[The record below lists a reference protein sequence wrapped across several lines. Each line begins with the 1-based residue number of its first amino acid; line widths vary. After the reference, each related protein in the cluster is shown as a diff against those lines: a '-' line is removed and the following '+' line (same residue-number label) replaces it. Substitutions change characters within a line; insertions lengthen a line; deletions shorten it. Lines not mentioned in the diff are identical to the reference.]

1 MSLAVVRAQEPL
13 TPEYRSGQ
21 INGYRVSLSFNELLD
36 RSIVPPLQAFEISGY
51 ASSVRRVSING
62 AEVRL
67 TVVPPI
73 PEGADA
79 VLTYTAPTT
88 GGIEASDKP
97 SNPVAS
103 FSTASRPLS
112 NNTYGPVVTA
122 ISVDAG
128 SVLLTFSARVSGDGT
143 FTGAEFRFCIS
154 EFASADTCP
163 SATAVVVNDT
173 IVTLTVAEDALPADS
188 VLWLRYSEGS
198 SGARLFDQD
207 SGAAVEAIAAHP
219 LSTPAAPVV
228 VAPPSLLSAVGDS
241 ATLTLTFERALD
253 ARTAPPLSAFTAN
266 GSAPSAAALD
276 GPTVTLTLAV
286 ALADG
291 ESAAVSYTPPEMG
304 ALQDADGVRV
314 AAFSTPIENR
324 TDSAPVSIS
333 AAIDA
338 GGGSLTITFS
348 EALSEEPLHQPAP
361 DAFSISGGSTATTA
375 ARVTGTS
382 LILTLSPAALQGQTL
397 RIAYTA
403 AAGGPLRDADQGG
416 LSVAAFEL
424 EIENNSELRP
434 APTPL
439 DTGGLV
445 DAYVI
450 TLDFSEPLDPDVV
463 PPPTAF
469 ATSGHAAQVRAVSV
483 VGRKVL
489 LQVLPPV
496 APDLFPSISYSP
508 AQSGALE
515 SLEKPASEVPAFT
528 RELNNTTS
536 GPVVTVIAV
545 QGSGIALTF
554 SAPLRAKGTISPAT
568 FGLCPAAN
576 VGDDDCAAA
585 TMLAVD
591 GAVVTLTAPAEAL
604 PADTEVWLRYSGGSE
619 SDHLHDQYNS
629 SAIVPAIAN
638 HPFRTPEATPTP
650 PALLTAIGVG
660 TTVTLTFDRDLD
672 AGSVPTVAAFSLNGA
687 APSELL
693 LDGAV
698 VTLTLAAALA
708 DGEAASVSYT
718 PPEEG
723 ALQGADGIAAAA
735 FTQAIVNRTDHAQVA
750 ESGEVD
756 AAGATLT
763 ITFSEALSEASDAT
777 PAISAFSLTGTSAA
791 VSVVTVSGAAVTLSL
806 SPVALSGDSISVDY
820 IPPSDAPR
828 LRDNDQ
834 GALAVAAFSLMIDN
848 GALGPPM
855 LLAAVA
861 DGATV
866 ELRFDR
872 DLDTGAAP
880 ALAAFSVASSAVI
893 DVALDAAVVT
903 LTLATALA
911 DGEETSVTY
920 TPPNSDALQDAHG
933 IAVAAF
939 TTGIDNR
946 TDDAPVAGTAEI
958 DVTGATLTITF
969 SEGLSEL
976 TDGRPPASAF
986 SLAGTS
992 ATATSVSIEAN
1003 VVTLQLSPAAREG
1016 DSIVLSYD
1024 PTSAGGLADA
1034 DQGQIPV
1041 AMFALIVSNR
1051 TDTAPALQ
1059 HGAVAGDLITLTF
1072 DQEID
1077 ETSVPPVIEQGLS
1090 PSNAITVTADQIRVS
1105 FTAAAVDGRELRL
1118 TLASPVRAGAQVRV
1132 QYQLGT
1138 ASPLGDASMPPNLL
1152 ASFDPFQLTNVTP
1165 VAPLSAEIVGWT
1177 LRVTFD
1183 APLMAN
1189 DAIGTAGFGVAAN
1202 ASAVAVNGISANGS
1216 VLVLRIAAP
1225 VATDVA
1231 VTLTY
1236 DPPFEAALLN
1246 ADRSAVRAFALIVGN
1261 LTDDGPVASMAT
1273 VDGTAAAIEF
1283 DRDLIADPTLSAGA
1297 FEASGRPGSAV
1308 AVEGR
1313 VLRITLAGAVAEA
1326 ADVEVAYTPS
1336 SLGVLRGVLRD
1347 VNGIA
1352 VSAFALEA
1360 TNLTDTAPV
1369 VIEVFAT
1376 ARLVTVSFDQAL
1388 STGGMPPLS
1397 AFRVEEASANVNAV
1411 GISGATLQLA
1421 LGCCLD
1427 AQADPSLVYTPQA
1440 TDELEDLT
1448 GNDVAAFDHPIE
1460 NRTVP
1465 GPVLESVV
1473 VQGRKLRLTFGA
1485 ELDAASMVPADSF
1498 GVGVDGSDVAIESV
1512 AVDGNDLVVTLNQ
1525 WVAGHYA
1532 VTITYTPPDDGALR
1546 AVDGGYVRGIDE
1558 RTVENRS
1565 APRLESV
1572 EANETRLTLAFDT
1585 ALRSE
1590 APSAGVFSVP
1600 SANVAS
1606 VAISAK
1612 AVVLTLSEAVTEGQA
1627 VGISYQPV
1635 AVPQDAIVGANGVA
1649 AEGFEARTVLNLT
1662 DTPPAPTGA
1671 RVIGAALTIAFDQTL
1686 DSSGVPPDAAFT
1698 VASDGVPIGVSV
1710 GSIGEDSVTLT
1721 LEREVTAAEAVAVAY
1736 TQPDGAGLV
1745 DATGNRTLS
1754 FELDAENLTAPE
1766 LADAEVNGDELTL
1779 TFDASL
1785 KPASRPDSEAFTV
1798 HFATI
1803 VGVTVVGELVTLA
1816 LNPHVAEDASVTLF
1830 YAPPADPTKRL
1841 QSAHGA
1847 EVEAIPGIAVRNLTD
1862 TVPVVVSAAVQE
1874 AFVTLNFDQA
1884 LETSVN
1890 PDPDALSL
1898 AGTDRHAIAATL
1910 RNDAVTSH
1918 GVVTLT
1924 LDGSVNEGAEI
1935 AVAYRPQMAASDLRD
1950 PEGNVVAAFDVVA
1963 ENATDTAPVALA
1975 GSVDGAA
1982 AAITFDQALGM
1993 ASPDATAFRLTGT
2006 LAIVTGLEISGAT
2019 LMLTLQPPVKE
2030 GETVTLEYTEPEL
2043 SPLQDATANRV
2054 GGFERVLVNR
2064 TDTTPRVEAATA
2076 NGSALLILFDQPLD
2090 EGSTPG
2096 SEAFSVTNGPL
2107 VSGVEIDDAVLHL
2120 TLELRAGDGDE
2131 LRVRYMGASDHPL
2144 QDATLNPVEPF
2155 HIDVVNETD
2164 DAPAALSASTD
2175 MSGATI
2181 TIVTSE
2187 SVLVVDGVARG
2198 AFDLVGTA
2206 ARVAAIEATEEGL
2219 SLELEPRVHEL
2230 DQLVLSYSPDSTQPL
2245 LIDAD
2250 QAALPVAAFELA
2262 VDNVA
2267 DTAPV
2272 LEGLTVDGETLSL
2285 TFDQPLVGPDGPP
2298 YLAEFDDGT
2307 VVDPP
2312 VPIHAY
2318 RVMVNEVPEPAAFG
2332 ASEVRDRVAR
2342 LTLLAPVGISDVV
2355 TLQYQLQ
2362 TTRPLI
2368 DPTGHEVASFD
2379 PRPVE
2384 NITAAAPVSAL
2395 VDGAVLTI
2403 TFDAALRDGGDV
2415 DAWAFA
2421 VNQAAPLAAAASGA
2435 VLTLTLSAPVR
2446 EGAAVTARYIQPADA
2461 ALLDSA
2467 GGRVKSFE
2475 LAVDNQ
2481 TDTAPAAVSALVDGT
2496 SVEIRFDQ
2504 ELSPTD
2510 TPATPFSVSDSE
2522 GRIAV
2527 DSVALSV
2534 RAVSLSLARSAE
2546 EAAVVRIAYSPPA
2559 TEALADQTGNLVEAF
2574 SITAENRT
2582 LQGPRPVLVESWL
2595 TTLVVTFDEPL
2606 DPTALPAADD
2616 FELSWAPDVAEV
2628 VAIDGAILRLR
2639 LHEPG
2644 AGPDSRIRLKYEPGA
2659 NHPLRDRLGTAADS
2673 FAIDVADR
2681 GSAPQMLNAIA
2692 FNRIVL
2698 IYFDAPLDAGRVPPL
2713 SWWLVMADMQVDVA
2727 EVFVSRSGNVTLLL
2741 KEPGLPEG
2749 GDEVF
2754 VAYLPGNSGSR
2765 SLRGLAGHL
2774 VAGSGVLAPNYTQLD
2789 PVAVAATAS
2798 ATTVEV
2804 RFSEVI
2810 TPYAT
2815 EPDWFAVVAGRRTI
2829 GVTGIEWGETS
2840 ASLTLDSEVTARDAV
2855 TLSYEPKSRDG
2866 AADDE
2871 GRRLAAFSLAATN
2884 DMTVAPTPDGRI
2896 EAAQLRAEGD
2906 PTTSIEVALRRE
2918 LVREFA
2924 WRGGVYSTFDAAA
2937 LTDQALA
2944 AFHQDGLPAVVVH
2957 SVETAADRREAQIEL
2972 RPVTHR
2978 TLLGG
2983 VLDDVSALA
2992 WDADADRATIL
3003 SAWRIGLSDE
3013 RGTPIDGRAQV
3024 TVVLPLPAATRPLTY
3039 VAFDLGADAWQ
3050 QATVSALCD
3059 AQPYSESAAAS
3070 APQGTDAVAAID
3082 PGDDLETDPCDRLV
3096 REAEA
3101 DREPAE
3107 TLEQARPAGETAEPD
3122 PPTPWIAMRV
3132 TAPSLIAIAEMP
3144 AYEVSIRPGPTPFVF
3159 RGLSGTPAREFASA
3173 LGPGVIGIG
3182 VPTGEPR
3189 DWRYIDAAGTWG
3201 DPYTLSHG
3209 ERIVIVCDM
3218 AAPRVTLTLAADLP
3232 LVAGGG

>member
-36 RSIVPPLQAFEISGY
+36 PSIVPPPQAFEISGY
-51 ASSVRRVSING
+51 ASTVRRVSISG
-62 AEVRL
+62 TEVRL

-88 GGIEASDKP
+88 GGIEALDKP

-103 FSTASRPLS
+103 FSTVSRPLS

-122 ISVDAG
+122 ISVDAD
-128 SVLLTFSARVSGDGT
+128 SVLLTFSARVSEEGAL
-143 FTGAEFRFCIS
+143 TGAEFRFCTS
-154 EFASADTCP
+154 EFESSDACR

-188 VLWLRYSEGS
+188 VLWFRYSEGS
-198 SGARLFDQD
+198 SGARLVDRD
-207 SGAAVEAIAAHP
+207 SGAPVEAISAHP
-219 LSTPAAPVV
+219 FSTPAAPVV
-228 VAPPSLLSAVGDS
+228 VDPPSLLSAVGDS
-241 ATLTLTFERALD
+241 GTVTLTFERALD
-253 ARTAPPLSAFTAN
+253 ATSAPALGAFTAN
-266 GSAPSAAALD
+266 GSAPSAATLD
-276 GPTVTLTLAV
+276 GPTVTLTLAA

-291 ESAAVSYTPPEMG
+291 ESAAVSYTPPEAN
-304 ALQDADGVRV
+304 ALQDTEGVRV

-324 TDSAPVSIS
+324 TDSAPVAVS

-338 GGGSLTITFS
+338 SGASLTITFS
-348 EALSEEPLHQPAP
+348 EALSEEPLHQPAS
-361 DAFSISGGSTATTA
+361 DAFSISGDSTAITA
-375 ARVTGTS
+375 AGVTGTS
-382 LILTLSPAALQGQTL
+382 LILTLGPSVLQGQTL

-403 AAGGPLRDADQGG
+403 PAEGALRDADQGG

-424 EIENNSELRP
+424 QIENNSELTL

-463 PPPTAF
+463 PSPTAF
-469 ATSGHAAQVRAVSV
+469 AISGHEAQVHAVSV
-483 VGRKVL
+483 VGAKVL

-515 SLEKPASEVPAFT
+515 SLLKPASEVPAFT

-536 GPVVTVIAV
+536 GPVVTAIAV
-545 QGSGIALTF
+545 EGSAIALSF
-554 SAPLRAKGTISPAT
+554 SAPLRAKGTILSAA
-568 FGLCPAAN
+568 FRICPAAN
-576 VGDDDCAAA
+576 ADDDDCAAA

-604 PADTEVWLRYSGGSE
+604 PADTEVWLRYSGGSD

-629 SAIVPAIAN
+629 SAIVPAIAG
-638 HPFRTPEATPTP
+638 HPFRTPAATPTP
-650 PALLTAIGVG
+650 PALLTAIGDG
-660 TTVTLTFDRDLD
+660 AMVTLTFDGDLD

-687 APSELL
+687 APSEVL

-698 VTLTLAAALA
+698 VTLTLAAGLA

-735 FTQAIVNRTDHAQVA
+735 FTQAIVNRTDHAPVA
-750 ESGEVD
+750 ESGEVN

-763 ITFSEALSEASDAT
+763 ITFSESLSAASDAT
-777 PAISAFSLTGTSAA
+777 PAITAFSLTGTSAA

-806 SPVALSGDSISVDY
+806 SPVALAGDSISVDY
-820 IPPSDAPR
+820 TPPIDAPR
-828 LRDNDQ
+828 LRDKDQ
-834 GALAVAAFSLMIDN
+834 GALAVATFSLVIDN

-855 LLAAVA
+855 VLSAVA
-861 DGATV
+861 DGAAV

-872 DLDTGAAP
+872 DLDTGAVPAP
-880 ALAAFSVASSAVI
+880 AAFSVENSAVI
-893 DVALDAAVVT
+893 DVTLDAAVVT

-911 DGEETSVTY
+911 DGEEASATY
-920 TPPNSDALQDAHG
+920 TPPNSVGLQDAHG
-933 IAVAAF
+933 NAVAAF
-939 TTGIDNR
+939 TTAIDNR
-946 TDDAPVAGTAEI
+946 TDDAPLAKTAEI

-976 TDGRPPASAF
+976 TDSAPPASAF

-992 ATATSVSIEAN
+992 ATATSVSIEAS

-1024 PTSAGGLADA
+1024 LPSAGGLADA
-1034 DQGQIPV
+1034 DQGRIPV
-1041 AMFALIVSNR
+1041 AMFSLIVSNR
-1051 TDTAPALQ
+1051 TDTAPVPQ
-1059 HGAVAGDLITLTF
+1059 HGTVADDLITLTF
-1072 DQEID
+1072 DQLLD

-1090 PSNAITVTADQIRVS
+1090 PSNAITVAVDQIRVS
-1105 FTAAAVDGRELRL
+1105 FTTVAVDGRELRL

-1138 ASPLGDASMPPNLL
+1138 ASPLGDTSMPPNLMD
-1152 ASFDPFQLTNVTP
+1152 SFDPFQLTNVTSA
-1165 VAPLSAEIVGWT
+1165 APLSAEIVGWT

-1183 APLMAN
+1183 APLMPS
-1189 DAIGTAGFGVAAN
+1189 DAIGTAGFDVAAD
-1202 ASAVAVNGISANGS
+1202 ASAVAVHGISANGA
-1216 VLVLRIAAP
+1216 VLVLRIATP
-1225 VATDVA
+1225 VATGVA

-1236 DPPFEAALLN
+1236 EPPFEAALLN
-1246 ADRSAVRAFALIVGN
+1246 ADGSAVRAFALIVGN
-1261 LTDDGPVASMAT
+1261 LTDDGPLAAMAT
-1273 VDGTAAAIEF
+1273 VDGTAVAIEF

-1297 FEASGRPGSAV
+1297 FEANGRSGSAV
-1308 AVEGR
+1308 AVEDK
-1313 VLRITLAGAVAEA
+1313 VLRITLAEAVAEA
-1326 ADVEVAYTPS
+1326 SDVEVAYTPS
-1336 SLGVLRGVLRD
+1336 SPGVLRD

-1369 VIEVFAT
+1369 VTGVFAT

-1388 STGGMPPLS
+1388 STGGMPPLA
-1397 AFRVEEASANVNAV
+1397 AFHVEGASANVSGV
-1411 GISGATLQLA
+1411 GISGATLQLT

-1427 AQADPSLVYTPQA
+1427 AEADPSLVYTPQA

-1448 GNDVAAFDHPIE
+1448 GNDVAAFTHPID
-1460 NRTVP
+1460 NRTVAGP
-1465 GPVLESVV
+1465 GLESAV
-1473 VQGRKLRLTFGA
+1473 VQGRELRLTFGA
-1485 ELDAASMVPADSF
+1485 ELDGGSTVLADSF
-1498 GVGVDGSDVAIESV
+1498 GVTVDGSDVAIESV
-1512 AVDGNDLVVTLNQ
+1512 AVDRNDLVVTLNQ

-1532 VTITYTPPDDGALR
+1532 VTITYTPSDDGTLR
-1546 AVDGGYVRGIDE
+1546 GVDGGYVRGIDE

-1572 EANETRLTLAFDT
+1572 EADGTRLTLTFDT
-1585 ALRSE
+1585 ALR
-1590 APSAGVFSVP
+1590 ADTPSAGVFSVP
-1600 SANVAS
+1600 GANVAS
-1606 VAISAK
+1606 VAISAQT
-1612 AVVLTLSEAVTEGQA
+1612 VVLTLSDAVVEGQA
-1627 VGISYQPV
+1627 IGISYQPV
-1635 AVPQDAIVGANGVA
+1635 AVLQDAIVGANGVV
-1649 AEGFEARTVLNLT
+1649 AEGFEARAVLNLT
-1662 DTPPAPTGA
+1662 DTPPVPTGA

-1686 DSSGVPPDAAFT
+1686 DSSGVPPDTAFT
-1698 VASDGVPIGVSV
+1698 VAVDGLTIGVSEA
-1710 GSIGEDSVTLT
+1710 SIGEDSVALT

-1736 TQPDGAGLV
+1736 TQPDAAGLA
-1745 DATGNRTLS
+1745 DATGNDTLS

-1766 LADAEVNGDELTL
+1766 LALAEVNGGELTL
-1779 TFDASL
+1779 TFDAAL
-1785 KPASRPDSEAFTV
+1785 DPASRPGSEAFTV

-1803 VGVTVVGELVTLA
+1803 VGVTVLGDVVTLA
-1816 LNPHVAEDASVTLF
+1816 LNPQVAEDASVTLF
-1830 YAPPADPTKRL
+1830 YEPPGDPTKRL

-1847 EVEAIPGIAVRNLTD
+1847 EVEAIPGFAVRNLTD
-1862 TVPVVVSAAVQE
+1862 TVPVVVSAGLQE
-1874 AFVTLNFDQA
+1874 AFVTLAFDQA

-1890 PDPDALSL
+1890 PNPDAFSL
-1898 AGTDRHAIAATL
+1898 AGSDRHAIAATL

-1918 GVVTLT
+1918 GVVAVT
-1924 LDGSVNEGAEI
+1924 LDGSVTEGAEI
-1935 AVAYRPQMAASDLRD
+1935 AVAYRPQMAATDLRD
-1950 PEGNVVAAFDVVA
+1950 PEGNEVAAFDVVA
-1963 ENATDTAPVALA
+1963 ENATDTAPDALS
-1975 GSVDGAA
+1975 GVVDGTA

-1993 ASPDATAFRLTGT
+1993 LSPDATAFRMTGT
-2006 LAIVTGLEISGAT
+2006 LAVVTSLEIAGAT

-2054 GGFERVLVNR
+2054 VGFERVLVNR

-2076 NGSALLILFDQPLD
+2076 NRSALLIVFDQRLD

-2096 SEAFSVTNGPL
+2096 SEAFSLADGPL
-2107 VSGVEIDDAVLHL
+2107 VSDVDIDGAVLHL
-2120 TLELRAGDGDE
+2120 TLEPRAGDGDE
-2131 LRVRYMGASDHPL
+2131 MRVTYLGASDHPL
-2144 QDATLNPVEPF
+2144 QDATLNAVEPF
-2155 HIDVVNETD
+2155 VIHVVNETD

-2187 SVLVVDGVARG
+2187 SVLVADSVALD
-2198 AFDLVGTA
+2198 AFALVGSA
-2206 ARVAAIEATEEGL
+2206 ARVASIEPTEGGL
-2219 SLELEPRVHEL
+2219 SLELEPPVHEL
-2230 DQLVLSYSPDSTQPL
+2230 DQLVLRYAPDSTQPL
-2245 LIDAD
+2245 LLDAD
-2250 QAALPVAAFELA
+2250 QGALPVAAFELA

-2267 DTAPV
+2267 DAAPL
-2272 LEGLTVDGETLSL
+2272 LEGLTVDGDTLTL
-2285 TFDQPLVGPDGPP
+2285 TFDQPLLGTDGPP

-2318 RVMVNEVPEPAAFG
+2318 RVVVNEALEPAAFG
-2332 ASEVRDRVAR
+2332 ASEVHDRVAR
-2342 LTLLAPVGISDVV
+2342 LTLLAPVRISDVV

-2384 NITAAAPVSAL
+2384 NITAAAAVSAL

-2403 TFDAALRDGGDV
+2403 RFDAALREGGDV
-2415 DAWAFA
+2415 DASAFA
-2421 VNQAAPLAAAASGA
+2421 VNQSAPPAAAASGA
-2435 VLTLTLSAPVR
+2435 VLTLTLSAPVG
-2446 EGAAVTARYIQPADA
+2446 EGEEVTARYIQPADA

-2475 LAVDNQ
+2475 LAVDNK
-2481 TDTAPAAVSALVDGT
+2481 TDTAPTVVSALVAAT

-2504 ELSPTD
+2504 ELSPTA
-2510 TPATPFSVSDSE
+2510 TPATAFSVSDSE

-2527 DSVALSV
+2527 DSVAVSV

-2546 EAAVVRIAYSPPA
+2546 EAAVVRIAYSRPP
-2559 TEALADQTGNLVEAF
+2559 TEALADQTSNLVEAF

-2595 TTLVVTFDEPL
+2595 TELVVTFDEPL
-2606 DPTALPAADD
+2606 DPTALPAAED

-2681 GSAPQMLNAIA
+2681 GSAPQMLSAIA

-2713 SWWLVMADMQVDVA
+2713 SWWLVMADTQVDVV
-2727 EVFVSRSGNVTLLL
+2727 EVFVSRSGNATLLL

-2798 ATTVEV
+2798 ATIVEV

-2810 TPYAT
+2810 APYAT

-2884 DMTVAPTPDGRI
+2884 DLTVAPTPKGRI

-2906 PTTSIEVALRRE
+2906 PTTPIEVALRRE

-2924 WRGGVYSTFDAAA
+2924 WRGGVYATVEVAA
-2937 LTDQALA
+2937 LNDEALA

-2957 SVETAADRREAQIEL
+2957 SVETAADRHEAQIEL

-2978 TLLGG
+2978 ALLAG
-2983 VLDDVSALA
+2983 VLDDVSVLA
-2992 WDADADRATIL
+2992 WKADADRATIL

-3013 RGTPIDGRAQV
+3013 RGTPIDGRAQL
-3024 TVVLPLPAATRPLTY
+3024 TVLVPLPAATRPLAY
-3039 VAFDLGADAWQ
+3039 VAFDLGADSWQ
-3050 QATVSALCD
+3050 QATVSALCA
-3059 AQPYSESAAAS
+3059 AQPHSEPAAAP
-3070 APQGTDAVAAID
+3070 APPGPDAVAAID
-3082 PGDDLETDPCDRLV
+3082 PRDDLETDPCDRLA
-3096 REAEA
+3096 REAEP

-3107 TLEQARPAGETAEPD
+3107 TLEQASPAGETAEPEVD
-3122 PPTPWIAMRV
+3122 PPTRWIAMRV
-3132 TAPSLIAIAEMP
+3132 TAPSLLAIAEMP

-3189 DWRYIDAAGTWG
+3189 HWRYIDVAGTWG
-3201 DPYTLSHG
+3201 HPYALSHG